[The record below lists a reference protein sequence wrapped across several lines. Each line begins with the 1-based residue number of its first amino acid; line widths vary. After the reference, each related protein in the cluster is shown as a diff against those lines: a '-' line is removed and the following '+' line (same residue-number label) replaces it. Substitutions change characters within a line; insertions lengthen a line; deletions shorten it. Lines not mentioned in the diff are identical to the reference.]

1 MPALTPLNPL
11 VLVVDDDLP
20 TREALALI
28 LTAEGYR
35 VRTATDGLAALRE
48 LRDGDRPCV
57 IVLDLMMPM
66 MDGWQFR
73 HEQRRDPQLADI
85 PVIVCS
91 AAGRVRQRAAELQA
105 IAYFDKPLDPMD
117 LVAAIRRE
125 CPIPPGSDERP

>member
-1 MPALTPLNPL
+1 MPAPTACNPL

-28 LTAEGYR
+28 LAAEGYR
-35 VRTATDGLAALRE
+35 VRTAPDGLAALSE
-48 LRDGDRPCV
+48 LRDGDRPCL
-57 IVLDLMMPM
+57 IVLDLMMPV

-73 HEQRRDPQLADI
+73 HEQRRDPRLADI

-91 AAGRVRQRAAELQA
+91 AAGRVRQRAADLQA

-117 LVAAIRRE
+117 LLAAIRHY
-125 CPIPPGSDERP
+125 CPIPPGN